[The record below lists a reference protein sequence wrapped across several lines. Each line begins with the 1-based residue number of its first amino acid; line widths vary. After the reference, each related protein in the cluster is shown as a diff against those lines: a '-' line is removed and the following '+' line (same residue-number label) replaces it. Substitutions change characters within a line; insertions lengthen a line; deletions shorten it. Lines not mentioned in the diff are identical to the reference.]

1 MLDLLYQFGRQLSLN
16 ADREEFDDLI
26 VIPPIYEKDV
36 EKGIQFHVANMI
48 FYLDKGTFLP
58 DAKTKP
64 FSLGDKGYSH
74 SPYNLR
80 CLKIQG
86 GNNKSIYP
94 TADPRK
100 SFDPWKKTFFGKES
114 KDGSPP
120 KEAELVEAIKKDF
133 PDLIER
139 QFCKAVALIF
149 SIRKDFETAFPDIK
163 ALSSV
168 FGMDEKNKIAMLYAS
183 VVSDELGIPNPTPVV
198 QLNGFDDFL
207 RQKMQKG
214 GGQNST
220 KESVANSLKLCY
232 VTGELREDVD
242 RPDFSDRYSL
252 NKMFVTT
259 TKNYAVGFEDSGF
272 SKNYQASAEAQVFL
286 ERGSAHLLKHYKVQ
300 IAGVDHCILPHIRAG
315 KDIDLNV
322 LTTRLK
328 ARSELLFLMHKKQVG
343 GLIDDME
350 YLAGENMYWIN
361 FLGFESD
368 GNFFKSINKI
378 EDVSK
383 THLEHIITVMN
394 DVETEMSEIEGIQ
407 WNKVMTYGK
416 EQAQYDFNFYTIYSL
431 IPVRNEKTKRNDALM
446 LFKAILERRSI
457 SKKVILGHFVDLVQC
472 HRFGRYSGSN
482 IFENPNFDFAVRDA
496 VFQYHAFIQFLK
508 KIKLLDMSETLS
520 TPAATLEEK
529 NAAITT
535 FFERMSYTDD
545 HRAVFFLGMILNN
558 VGYAQAQKKHES
570 KPVLGKINYNGMNAS
585 ALKRLHTD
593 LFEKCRQYDILRYNE
608 GNFAKFTDLFKDSE
622 NDGWDKRIKPEAALF
637 YLLSGYSFRTP
648 KEPADKRRETETDN

>member
-26 VIPPIYEKDV
+26 SIPSIDEKDV
-36 EKGIQFHVANMI
+36 AKGIQFHVVNMI
-48 FYLDKGTFLP
+48 FDLNNGTFLP
-58 DAKTKP
+58 NSKTKTL
-64 FSLGDKGYSH
+64 SLEDKGFSH

-94 TADPRK
+94 TVDPRK
-100 SFDPWKKTFFGKES
+100 SFDPWKKTLFGKTS
-114 KDGSPP
+114 NDGSPP
-120 KEAELVEAIKKDF
+120 KEAELVEAIQKDF
-133 PDLIER
+133 PSLMER
-139 QFCKAVALIF
+139 QFCKAVGLIF
-149 SIRKDFETAFPDIK
+149 IMRKDFEAAFPDVK

-168 FGMDEKNKIAMLYAS
+168 FGMDERNKIAMLYAS
-183 VVSDELGIPNPTPVV
+183 VVSTELGIPNPTPVV
-198 QLNGFDDFL
+198 QLDGFDDFL

-214 GGQNST
+214 GSQKFT
-220 KESVANSLKLCY
+220 KEIVANSLKCCY

-242 RPDFSDRYSL
+242 RPEFSDRYSL

-259 TKNYAVGFEDSGF
+259 TKNYAVGFEDGGF
-272 SKNYQASAEAQVFL
+272 AKNYQASAKAQVFL

-300 IAGVDHCILPHIRAG
+300 IAGVDHCILPHVRAG

-343 GLIDDME
+343 GLIEDME
-350 YLAGENMYWIN
+350 SLAGEDMYWIN

-368 GNFFKSINKI
+368 GNFFKSINRI

-383 THLEHIITVMN
+383 THLEQIIKIMSV
-394 DVETEMSEIEGIQ
+394 VEIEMSEIDGIQ

-416 EQAQYDFNFYTIYSL
+416 EQIPYDFNFQTIYSL
-431 IPVRNEKTKRNDALM
+431 IPIRKEKTKRNDALM

-457 SKKVILGHFVDLVQC
+457 SKEVIMGHFVDLIQC

-482 IFENPNFDFAVRDA
+482 IFENSNFDFAVRDA

-508 KIKLLDMSETLS
+508 KIKLLDMAETLGTS
-520 TPAATLEEK
+520 AATLEEK
-529 NAAITT
+529 NAAFTA
-535 FFERMSYTDD
+535 FFERMDFTDD
-545 HRAVFFLGMILNN
+545 HRAVFFLGVILNN

-585 ALKRLHTD
+585 ALKRLRNE

-608 GNFAKFTDLFKDSE
+608 GNFAKFTDLFKDSD
-622 NDGWDKRIKPEAALF
+622 NDHWDKRIKPETALF

-648 KEPADKRRETETDN
+648 KENVDKTETDH